1 MTRFQRIGTGQN
13 APVKRFLPTVVIV
26 VALAAIAA
34 ASARPAAPKTRPCG
48 YLAIGK
54 GWHVHATR
62 NVLCINARKLM
73 TKFFTLPRCAQ
84 AQQTPAKPCTINHY
98 LCVESYV
105 ASDIGLVRCK
115 RTARLVTAKSN
126 Q

>member
-13 APVKRFLPTVVIV
+13 APLKLLLPALLIVLALAV
-26 VALAAIAA
+26 VAGAP
-34 ASARPAAPKTRPCG
+34 ARPAALKTRPCG

-54 GWHVHATR
+54 GWHVHATH
-62 NVLCINARKLM
+62 NVLCVNARKLI

-84 AQQTPAKPCTINHY
+84 AQQSPAKPCTINHY
-98 LCVESYV
+98 RCVESYV
-105 ASDIGLVRCK
+105 ANDIGLVRCK